1 MTPARS
7 PDSSPAETFAD
18 SLNTGREMLDGL
30 TIGSGPALV
39 AAEVE
44 DRSPTSFT
52 SPATVKTHVNR
63 TMTKLG
69 VHDRA
74 GLVIAAYESGLVKPG
89 D

>member
-1 MTPARS
+1 
-7 PDSSPAETFAD
+7 DD
-18 SLNTGREMLDGL
+18 SLNTGRSEILDGL
-30 TIGSGPALV
+30 TEREKEVLALV
-39 AAEVE
+39 GAGKSNTEIA
-44 DRSPTSFT
+44 DDLFL